1 MAESSNALVLEI
13 TKQANLLTMSIFE
26 RNEFSSAIKH
36 YSQITIPATQIT
48 ASCREIISI
57 LNIAQENNGSC
68 ETSLL
73 PQLKKTGVFLWD
85 HLLTSE
91 VKNSLRATAIKEL
104 VLSLDEELITI
115 PWELLYNGEHFLC
128 LKFNLGRVVRT
139 KEQFRSVSRRSTGS
153 TLKMLIIA
161 NPTNDLKAAYQEGV
175 YIRKQFDHRRKQIK
189 IDFKSTQVNTL
200 YVKNN
205 LRDYDIVHFSGH
217 CEYDANN
224 PQNSGWSLSD
234 GRFTTQDILAL
245 SQSLS
250 LPNLIFSNACYS
262 ANARG
267 DFMEANYQE
276 KTYSLAAAFLFSGV
290 RHYIGTIRKIDD
302 PISLL
307 FAKEFY
313 DYLIKGYP
321 IGECIRLG
329 RIKLLEEGG
338 AHWASYILY
347 GDPNFVLFK
356 LNSPQPQF
364 RLPDPETG
372 LETKIRK
379 FSCKYKKILAK
390 SAVAAFALFVCTY
403 TYSFLPIKNPNAY
416 FLFLKSNKLFEKG
429 DNDKAAAI
437 SEEIIKKD
445 PLFLSAYPLLANA
458 YERKGA
464 RDKVLKCY
472 FEYAFY
478 SQKKHDNKNLIA
490 AYIGLGWTYQLLGEY
505 PKALEFY
512 SKALALSEET
522 KDKLHQA
529 IALRKLALWHT
540 DKEDYNKA
548 LELLMKSSGINQER
562 AQIYEHRYNLACD
575 YFDIGL
581 VFSDKDDYTAAKE
594 FYRKSLALFEKMNL
608 KSELSDY
615 YFNLGELQLFDKHYE
630 QTLDYYLKGLRI
642 DQTNKNLPS
651 IASGYNMIGELY
663 MEMGNAKKA
672 EKFFNESI
680 SIYQAIKAEPDLAAA
695 YYNLGLLYKR
705 EKNIAKANAFLLRA
719 QEIYSRID
727 TPTYQEIS
735 REINKR

>member
-1 MAESSNALVLEI
+1 MAEGSNALVLEVI
-13 TKQANLLTMSIFE
+13 KQGNLLTMSIFE

-36 YSQITIPATQIT
+36 YSQITIPATQIN

-57 LNIAQENNGSC
+57 LNKAGENNGSC
-68 ETSLL
+68 ETGLL

-85 HLLTSE
+85 HLLTNG
-91 VKNSLRATAIKEL
+91 VKNSLRATEIKEL
-104 VLSLDEELITI
+104 VLSLDEELINI

-139 KEQFRSVSRRSTGS
+139 KEQLRSVSRRSIGS
-153 TLKMLIIA
+153 ALKMLIIA
-161 NPTNDLKAAYQEGV
+161 NPTNDLKSAYQEGV
-175 YIRKQFDHRRKQIK
+175 YIRKQFDRRRKQIK

-224 PQNSGWSLSD
+224 PQNTGWSLSD

-267 DFMEANYQE
+267 DFMDANYQE
-276 KTYSLAAAFLFSGV
+276 KAYSLAAAFLFSGV

-313 DYLIKGYP
+313 DYLIKGHP

-329 RIKLLEEGG
+329 RLKLLKEGG
-338 AHWASYILY
+338 IHWASYILY
-347 GDPNFVLFK
+347 GNPNFVLFK
-356 LNSPQPQF
+356 LKSSQ
-364 RLPDPETG
+364 LPESEIKLG
-372 LETKIRK
+372 TKIRK
-379 FSCKYKKILAK
+379 FSYKYKKIIGK
-390 SAVAAFALFVCTY
+390 SALAAFAVFVCTY
-403 TYSFLPIKNPNAY
+403 TYSFLPIRNPNAY
-416 FLFLKSNKLFEKG
+416 FLFLKSNKLFQKG
-429 DNDKAAAI
+429 NNDKVAAI
-437 SEEIIKKD
+437 SEGIIKKD
-445 PLFLSAYPLLANA
+445 PLFLAAYPLLANA
-458 YERKGA
+458 YERKGE

-478 SQKKHDNKNLIA
+478 SQKKHDNKNLVA

-512 SKALALSEET
+512 NNAIALSEET
-522 KDKLHQA
+522 KDKLHEA
-529 IALRKLALWHT
+529 IALRKLALWYT
-540 DKEDYNKA
+540 DKENYNKA
-548 LELLMKSSGINQER
+548 LELLMKSSGINQEK
-562 AQIYEHRYNLACD
+562 QMIYEHRYSLACD

-581 VFSDKDDYTAAKE
+581 VFSDKDDFTAAKE

-615 YFNLGELQLFDKHYE
+615 YFNLGELHLFDKHYE
-630 QTLDYYLKGLRI
+630 KALDCYLKGLRI
-642 DQTNKNLPS
+642 DQTHGNLPS
-651 IASGYNMIGELY
+651 IASDYNMIGELY
-663 MEMGNAKKA
+663 MEMDNTKEA
-672 EKFFNESI
+672 EKFFSKSI
-680 SIYQAIKAEPDLAAA
+680 SICQAITAEPDLAAA
-695 YYNLGLLYKR
+695 YYNLGVLYKR
-705 EKNIAKANAFLLRA
+705 EKNEGKANEFLLQA
-719 QEIYSRID
+719 QRIYSKID
-727 TPTYQEIS
+727 TPVYQEIS